1 MIEAIEDY
9 ISFRRFKKD
18 IKHELNDP
26 NSPIHKFKI
35 KKNWLGNI
43 LYMQLDC
50 TESDFLSADY
60 SYDRMLENKIMP
72 VVSYLGTE
80 LGWGDYLVPQISQF
94 VDEDGEAS
102 LSFGVMFIFQGYSL
116 TMTKALFTGL
126 FSLVALS
133 GIVWSICHYLI

>member
-1 MIEAIEDY
+1 MKQSIEDY
-9 ISFRRFKKD
+9 IAFKRFKSD
-18 IKHELNDP
+18 VKHELNDV
-26 NSPIHKFKI
+26 NSPMNKFKI
-35 KKNWLGNI
+35 KRNWLGNI

-72 VVSYLGTE
+72 VVRYLGSE
-80 LGWGDYLVPQISQF
+80 LGWGDYLVPQVSQF

-116 TMTKALFTGL
+116 TMTKALITGL
-126 FSLVALS
+126 SILGLLS
-133 GIVWSICHYLI
+133 GTVWSICHYLI

>member
-1 MIEAIEDY
+1 MIQSIEDY
-9 ISFRRFKKD
+9 IAFKRFKKD
-18 IKHELNDP
+18 IKHELKNP
-26 NSPIHKFKI
+26 ESPIHKFKI
-35 KKNWLGNI
+35 KRNWLGNI

-50 TESDFLSADY
+50 TEYDFLSADY

-94 VDEDGEAS
+94 VDENGEES

-116 TMTKALFTGL
+116 TITKVLLTGL
-126 FSLVALS
+126 FGLGILS
-133 GIVWSICHYLI
+133 GTVWALCHYLL